1 MMSSAHLISRGD
13 DSRIAKEKVLPFS
26 SGGILSGVGMNSWL
40 NDVYSGRMLHRIVRW
55 FAAIAFSV
63 GLGAPLSSVAA
74 AANVDGAIAAVE
86 KIHAL
91 TVAQANGPATKLAPL
106 LERHLDL
113 GEIARKV
120 AGKAW
125 DGASESER
133 RDFRLALRDIMAV
146 ELDRRIRPD
155 DRLRINDAKPL
166 GSRDVVVLTSQ
177 IRRDGSARRLDWKM
191 RPCGSS
197 FCLFDIVGNGAS
209 LTIARRDDY
218 AARLKAL
225 DGSLSA
231 LTKSLRADIDGR
243 N

>member
-1 MMSSAHLISRGD
+1 MLISMGMLCP
-13 DSRIAKEKVLPFS
+13 IAS
-26 SGGILSGVGMNSWL
+26 
-40 NDVYSGRMLHRIVRW
+40 
-55 FAAIAFSV
+55 AAS
-63 GLGAPLSSVAA
+63 

-91 TVAQANGPATKLAPL
+91 TVASASGPAAKLAPL
-106 LERHLDL
+106 LERYLDL

-125 DGASESER
+125 DTATEAER
-133 RDFRLALRDIMAV
+133 QDFRRALRDIMAV
-146 ELDRRIRPD
+146 ELDRRIRSD
-155 DRLRINDAKPL
+155 DRLRVNDAKPL

-191 RPCGSS
+191 RPCGAS

-209 LTIARRDDY
+209 LTVARRDDY

-225 DGSLSA
+225 DGSLAA

>member
-1 MMSSAHLISRGD
+1 MYSWLKFGG
-13 DSRIAKEKVLPFS
+13 
-26 SGGILSGVGMNSWL
+26 SGGAGNRRRGLVGVLVFLASLWG
-40 NDVYSGRMLHRIVRW
+40 G
-55 FAAIAFSV
+55 AAS
-63 GLGAPLSSVAA
+63 PAA
-74 AANVDGAIAAVE
+74 AANIDSAIAAVE

-91 TVAQANGPATKLAPL
+91 TVASASGPAAKLAPL
-106 LERHLDL
+106 LERYLDL

-125 DGASESER
+125 DGASEAER
-133 RDFRLALRDIMAV
+133 REFRLVLRDVMAV

-155 DRLRINDAKPL
+155 DRLRINEAKLL

-191 RPCGSS
+191 RPCGGS

-209 LTIARRDDY
+209 LTVARRDDY
-218 AARLKAL
+218 AARIKAL
-225 DGSLSA
+225 GGSLAA
-231 LTKSLRADIDGR
+231 LTKSLRGELAGR

>member
-1 MMSSAHLISRGD
+1 MYSWLKFEG
-13 DSRIAKEKVLPFS
+13 
-26 SGGILSGVGMNSWL
+26 SGGAGNRRRGLVGVLVFLASLWG
-40 NDVYSGRMLHRIVRW
+40 G
-55 FAAIAFSV
+55 AAS
-63 GLGAPLSSVAA
+63 PAA
-74 AANVDGAIAAVE
+74 AANIDSAIAAVE

-91 TVAQANGPATKLAPL
+91 TVASASGPAAKLAPL
-106 LERHLDL
+106 LERYLDL

-125 DGASESER
+125 DGASEAER
-133 RDFRLALRDIMAV
+133 REFRLVLRDVMAV

-155 DRLRINDAKPL
+155 DRLRINEAKPL

-191 RPCGSS
+191 RPCGGS

-209 LTIARRDDY
+209 LTVARRDDY
-218 AARLKAL
+218 AARIKAL
-225 DGSLSA
+225 GGSLAA
-231 LTKSLRADIDGR
+231 LTKSLRGELAGR

>member
-1 MMSSAHLISRGD
+1 
-13 DSRIAKEKVLPFS
+13 VL
-26 SGGILSGVGMNSWL
+26 
-40 NDVYSGRMLHRIVRW
+40 GRTPC
-55 FAAIAFSV
+55 A
-63 GLGAPLSSVAA
+63 
-74 AANVDGAIAAVE
+74 
-86 KIHAL
+86 
-91 TVAQANGPATKLAPL
+91 
-106 LERHLDL
+106 
-113 GEIARKV
+113 GEFARKV
-120 AGKAW
+120 AGKAGA
-125 DGASESER
+125 GASESER
-133 RDFRLALRDIMAV
+133 RAFRLALRDIMAV

>member
-1 MMSSAHLISRGD
+1 MYSWLKFGG
-13 DSRIAKEKVLPFS
+13 
-26 SGGILSGVGMNSWL
+26 SGGAGNRRRGLAGVSVFLASLWG
-40 NDVYSGRMLHRIVRW
+40 G
-55 FAAIAFSV
+55 AAS
-63 GLGAPLSSVAA
+63 PAA
-74 AANVDGAIAAVE
+74 AANIDGAIVAVE

-91 TVAQANGPATKLAPL
+91 TVASASGPAAKLAPL
-106 LERHLDL
+106 LERYLDL

-125 DGASESER
+125 DGASEAER
-133 RDFRLALRDIMAV
+133 REFRLVLRDVMAV

-155 DRLRINDAKPL
+155 DRLRINEAKLL

-191 RPCGSS
+191 RPCGGS

-209 LTIARRDDY
+209 LTVARRDDY
-218 AARLKAL
+218 AARIKAL
-225 DGSLSA
+225 GGSLAA
-231 LTKSLRADIDGR
+231 LTKSLRAELAGR